1 MIRLPPGSK
10 RTYTLLPYTT
20 LGRSLIVLVR
30 QLVGSFI
37 FGLVLLRLGVERFD
51 RRLFLG
57 REIEWLAL
65 QFAQTAG
72 RVVGEADRD
81 LDPLPPFGRDRLGRG
96 LQLLRDQP
104 VEKCCVLQPAAIV
117 GLEQVPHDDAAGGDR
132 KSTRLNSSH

>member
-20 LGRSLIVLVR
+20 LGRSLIDLVR
-30 QLVGSFI
+30 QLVGAFI
-37 FGLVLLRLGVERFD
+37 FGLELLILGVERFD

-65 QFAQTAG
+65 QFVQTAG

-81 LDPLPPFGRDRLGRG
+81 LDPQIGSAHACTPVTNAPPACRL
-96 LQLLRDQP
+96 LLD
-104 VEKCCVLQPAAIV
+104 K
-117 GLEQVPHDDAAGGDR
+117 
-132 KSTRLNSSH
+132 